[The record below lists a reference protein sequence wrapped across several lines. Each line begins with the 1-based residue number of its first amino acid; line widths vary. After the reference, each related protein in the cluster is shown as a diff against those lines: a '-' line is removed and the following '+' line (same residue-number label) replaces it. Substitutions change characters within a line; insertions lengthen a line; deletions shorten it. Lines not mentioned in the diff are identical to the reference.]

1 MLILGLIKPEEAK
14 AFLINEAALSESDAR
29 EELERYTYRPLGQ
42 AAAYVYGY
50 MTLSDLSERIRLALG
65 AEFNEK
71 AYNEFILSQGPLPL
85 NLMGRSYPGG
95 VYSKVFKRAD
105 RDGLSC
111 VRRPG
116 KPLRQLRSAGR

>member
-14 AFLINEAALSESDAR
+14 AFLINDVALSESDAR
-29 EELERYTYRPLGQ
+29 EELERCTYRAPGQ

-85 NLMGRSYPGG
+85 NLMVEAIQEEFIPK
-95 VYSKVFKRAD
+95 YSSELIGTDSHVSAD
-105 RDGLSC
+105 PVSH
-111 VRRPG
+111 
-116 KPLRQLRSAGR
+116 